1 MTVIVILVSFNAYGQ
16 NGKKYYKAGVE
27 FADGLKYEDAI
38 VQFTSAIGLEPS
50 NPDYYSVRG
59 EAYMKILKYAEAKAD
74 FEKVLVFEPK
84 NVNALINLG
93 AVCNKTNSFEE
104 ALKILN
110 RAIGLDKRNSKVY
123 PEKVQT
129 LIGLERYDQALRT
142 SDTAVLIK
150 DTPMDYYWRGI
161 IYKNLNNDIFAKRE
175 FNKAI
180 SKDKKLAEPRLA
192 LADLLIQTD
201 TKLAME
207 QCNEVIRNDDRNT
220 DAYLMRSKVHK
231 KNLDYPSAINDI
243 SKNILIDPSNP
254 SFYLARGICYQEFNQ
269 HSNAINDFS
278 KYITLNTDDPD
289 AYFARARSYEEIMNF
304 DKAMEDYVKITV
316 LSEFDM
322 KARKMLKESQ
332 TRLYE
337 LNREKIA
344 PEIAIVSP
352 VPVKDSI
359 EIAGDK
365 SAILISGKLRDKSK
379 IKSFLVN
386 NGNVALAEKNG
397 EIEFLSNVDVTGVD
411 KVTLVAIDDYDN
423 EKRMSFPI
431 KRTETDDP
439 MVSLIAPY
447 TSVEGV
453 VFLDTS
459 SPKVYIQGK
468 VSDASRIKSI
478 LIGDVS
484 ASYSNKEFN
493 PTFTATLD
501 VANIT
506 KFTVVAEDIYGNRL
520 EKEFTLNREGSD
532 IAANNPMGKT
542 WVVFIENSGYE
553 FWPALDGAIKDVN
566 TIRGALAN
574 YDIHRIIHLKDLT
587 KKQMED
593 YFNIDLR
600 NLVRENQVKSLLV
613 WYAGHG
619 KFLNDVGYWVPV
631 DAKRDDEYT
640 YFNIGTLK
648 NGLLSYAGVVHT
660 LVVSDACESGPG
672 FYTATRSATEIPTCD
687 NTLVAGSKSAQVFSS
702 TGYTAGIVEK
712 AADNSRFT
720 KTFADKLLNNQNACV
735 PIESIVVEVTKVV
748 ATDRGQKPR
757 FGNIQGMEETGGT
770 FFFIK
775 K

>member
-1 MTVIVILVSFNAYGQ
+1 MTVMVVLVSLNAFGQ
-16 NGKKYYKAGVE
+16 NGKKYYKAGEE
-27 FADGLKYEDAI
+27 FAEGLKYEDAI
-38 VQFTSAIGLEPS
+38 VQYTSAIGLEPS
-50 NPDYYSVRG
+50 NPDYYNARG
-59 EAYMKILKYAEAKAD
+59 EAYLKVLKYAEAKAD

-84 NVNALINLG
+84 NVNALISLG
-93 AVCNKTNSFEE
+93 AVCNKTKNYEE
-104 ALKILN
+104 ALKTLN

-142 SDTAVLIK
+142 SDTAILIK
-150 DTPMDYYWRGI
+150 DTPIDYYWRGV

-201 TKLAME
+201 PQLAME
-207 QCNEVIRNDDRNT
+207 QCNEVIKNDDRNT
-220 DAYLMRSKVHK
+220 DAYLMRSKVYK

-243 SKNILIDPSNP
+243 SKNILIDPANP
-254 SFYLARGICYQEFNQ
+254 SFYLARGISYQEFNQ
-269 HSNAINDFS
+269 QTNAINDFS
-278 KYITLNTDDPD
+278 KYISLIPDDPE
-289 AYFARARSYEEIMNF
+289 AYFARARSYEDIMNY

-332 TRLYE
+332 DRLYE

-359 EIAGDK
+359 EIPGDK
-365 SAILISGKLRDKSK
+365 SAILISGKIKDKSK

-386 NGNVALAEKNG
+386 NGNVPVTEKNG
-397 EIEFLSNVDVTGVD
+397 EYEFLSNVDLTGVN

-423 EKRMSFPI
+423 EKTVSFPI
-431 KRTETDDP
+431 KRTETDEP
-439 MVSLIAPY
+439 LVSLIAPY
-447 TSVEGV
+447 TSVDGV

-459 SPKVYIQGK
+459 SPKVYIQG
-468 VSDASRIKSI
+468 I

-501 VANIT
+501 VANIN
-506 KFTVVAEDIYGNRL
+506 KFTVVAEDVYGNRM
-520 EKEFTLNREGSD
+520 EKEFTLNREGSQ

-566 TIRGALAN
+566 TIRSALAN
-574 YDIHRIIHLKDLT
+574 YDIHRIIHLKDMT

-648 NGLLSYAGVVHT
+648 NGLLSYAGIVHT

-702 TGYTAGIVEK
+702 TGYTTGTVEK
-712 AADNSRFT
+712 AADNSKFT
-720 KTFADKLLNNQNACV
+720 KTFADKLLSNQNACV

-748 ATDRGQKPR
+748 ATDKGQKPR
-757 FGNIQGMEETGGT
+757 FGNIQGMDETGGT